1 MTREANSFRP
11 PKRWFDGHLQ
21 HEHIRDGMHLLA
33 RVVLLTVSAGC
44 L

>member
-1 MTREANSFRP
+1 MREASSGHH
-11 PKRWFDGHLQ
+11 PKRWFDGHSPQ
-21 HEHIRDGMHLLA
+21 GRIRDGLQLLA

>member
-1 MTREANSFRP
+1 MQEAGSSHH
-11 PKRWFDGHLQ
+11 PKRWFDGRSPQ
-21 HEHIRDGMHLLA
+21 EHIRDGLQLLA

>member
-1 MTREANSFRP
+1 MREASSGRH
-11 PKRWFDGHLQ
+11 PKRWFDGHSPQSHLLDGLQ
-21 HEHIRDGMHLLA
+21 LLA

>member
-1 MTREANSFRP
+1 MQGASTGRH
-11 PKRWFDGHLQ
+11 PKRWFDGRSPQ
-21 HEHIRDGMHLLA
+21 ERIRDGLQLLA

>member
-1 MTREANSFRP
+1 MREASSGRH
-11 PKRWFDGHLQ
+11 PKRWFDGNSPQ
-21 HEHIRDGMHLLA
+21 EQIRDGLQLLA

>member
-1 MTREANSFRP
+1 MREASSGHH
-11 PKRWFDGHLQ
+11 PKRWFDGHSL
-21 HEHIRDGMHLLA
+21 HERIRDGLQLLA

>member
-1 MTREANSFRP
+1 MQEASTGHH
-11 PKRWFDGHLQ
+11 PKRWFDGRSPQ
-21 HEHIRDGMHLLA
+21 EHIRDGLQLLA

>member
-1 MTREANSFRP
+1 MRKASSAP
-11 PKRWFDGHLQ
+11 HPKRWFDGHSRQ
-21 HEHIRDGMHLLA
+21 EHFRDGLQLLA

>member
-1 MTREANSFRP
+1 MQEVNTCHH
-11 PKRWFDGHLQ
+11 PKRWFDGHSPQEHMCDGLQ
-21 HEHIRDGMHLLA
+21 LLA